1 MSEREAQA
9 GDDRVRHLM
18 MAELDGELAAAER
31 DELTRLLAAN
41 PALEAERRRLA
52 RLKEVTRNMR
62 LRRPPEEVW
71 QVYWASVY
79 RRLERGV
86 AWILVSI
93 GAIVL
98 ISYGAWTGVRQ
109 LLADAE
115 LPWFLKG
122 AILAA
127 LVGGVVLFVSVL
139 REKLFV
145 RSREPYKDIER

>member
-1 MSEREAQA
+1 MSEREARA
-9 GDDRVRHLM
+9 GDDRARRLM
-18 MAELDGELAAAER
+18 MAELDGELAPAER
-31 DELTRLLAAN
+31 EELERVLADD

-52 RLKEVTRNMR
+52 RLKEVTREMR
-62 LRRPPEEVW
+62 LRKPPEEVW
-71 QVYWASVY
+71 EAYWTSVY

-93 GAIVL
+93 GVIVL